1 MNVHMAAYVFAIAAG
16 IVSSGVIGTLWTM
29 ATDEEPGLNALATAD
44 LLTPVRALATV
55 FSAPTTLMVNSS
67 YDLFDRP
74 LIGIAIWL
82 LGLTLSFFQGVVLL
96 TQVFGVS

>member
-1 MNVHMAAYVFAIAAG
+1 MNVHMAAYLFAIAAG

-82 LGLTLSFFQGVVLL
+82 VGLTLSFFQGVVLL

>member
-1 MNVHMAAYVFAIAAG
+1 MDIHMVAYLFAIATG
-16 IVSSGVIGTLWTM
+16 IVLSGAIGTLWTI

-44 LLTPVRALATV
+44 LLTPVRAVATV

-74 LIGIAIWL
+74 LIGVAIWL
-82 LGLTLSFFQGVVLL
+82 VGLILSFFQGVVLL

>member
-1 MNVHMAAYVFAIAAG
+1 MNVHMAAYLFAIAAG

-74 LIGIAIWL
+74 LIGIAI
-82 LGLTLSFFQGVVLL
+82 GLVGLILSFFQGVVLL

>member
-1 MNVHMAAYVFAIAAG
+1 MNVHMAAYLFAIAAG
-16 IVSSGVIGTLWTM
+16 IVSSGVIGTLWTI
-29 ATDEEPGLNALATAD
+29 ATDEEPGLSALATAD

-82 LGLTLSFFQGVVLL
+82 VGLTLSFFQGVVLL

>member
-1 MNVHMAAYVFAIAAG
+1 MNVHMAAYLFAIAAG
-16 IVSSGVIGTLWTM
+16 IVSSGVIGALWTI

-44 LLTPVRALATV
+44 LLTPVRAIATV
-55 FSAPTTLMVNSS
+55 FSAPTALMVSSS

-82 LGLTLSFFQGVVLL
+82 VGLILSFFQGVVLL

>member
-1 MNVHMAAYVFAIAAG
+1 MDVHMVAYLFAIAAG
-16 IVSSGVIGTLWTM
+16 IVSSGVIGTLWTI
-29 ATDEEPGLNALATAD
+29 ATDEEPGLNALETAD

-82 LGLTLSFFQGVVLL
+82 LGLILSFFQGVVVL

>member
-1 MNVHMAAYVFAIAAG
+1 MNVHMAAYLFAIAAG
-16 IVSSGVIGTLWTM
+16 IVSSGVIGTLWTI

-44 LLTPVRALATV
+44 LLTPLRALATV

-82 LGLTLSFFQGVVLL
+82 LGLTLSFFQGVVVL

>member
-1 MNVHMAAYVFAIAAG
+1 MNVHMAAYLFAIAAG
-16 IVSSGVIGTLWTM
+16 IVSSGVIGTLWTI
-29 ATDEEPGLNALATAD
+29 ATDEEPGLSALATAD